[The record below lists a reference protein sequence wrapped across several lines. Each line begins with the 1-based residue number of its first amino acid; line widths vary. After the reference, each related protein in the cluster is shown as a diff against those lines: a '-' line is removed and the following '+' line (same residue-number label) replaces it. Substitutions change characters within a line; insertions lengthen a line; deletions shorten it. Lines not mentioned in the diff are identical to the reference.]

1 VPAGGQARAAADG
14 NVVVLPARAGAAP
27 DGNRRD
33 HSPASD
39 HLATLI
45 ELLELAVDGALAA
58 VNGGPAARPASP
70 SGGLSARSADR
81 SSRSAGPPSPPAGP
95 SSVSADRLRPPTGP
109 AGPSAERTFPSA
121 GPSSP
126 SAGPSSPP
134 VGGWRE
140 WLASAIELAA
150 RELDGHEADQ
160 FGFDPEFNSR
170 VLIPVARFF
179 YQQWFQVRLQGTANV
194 PGTGAALVV
203 ANHSGTLPF
212 DAIMLQAGLHD
223 EHPAHRNLRLL
234 GADLVYEIPV
244 LGAVA
249 SRAGHTRAC
258 PANAHTLLRSGE
270 LVGVF
275 PEGFKGIG
283 KPFADRYQLQRFGRG
298 GFAVTAIR
306 AGVPIVPCAIVGA
319 EEIYPMVGNAK
330 PLAQMLGL
338 PYFPITPLF
347 PWLGPLGA
355 VPLPSRWII
364 ECCPPVP
371 TDGYPPGSE
380 NDPAVIA
387 DLSGRV
393 RGTIQRKLDDLL
405 VERGPAFG

>member
-1 VPAGGQARAAADG
+1 VPAGGPARDAADG
-14 NVVVLPARAGAAP
+14 NVVVLPARAAG
-27 DGNRRD
+27 
-33 HSPASD
+33 
-39 HLATLI
+39 LL
-45 ELLELAVDGALAA
+45 ELPELAVDGARAS
-58 VNGGPAARPASP
+58 VDGGPATRTAGS
-70 SGGLSARSADR
+70 SA
-81 SSRSAGPPSPPAGP
+81 PPA
-95 SSVSADRLRPPTGP
+95 D
-109 AGPSAERTFPSA
+109 
-121 GPSSP
+121 
-126 SAGPSSPP
+126 
-134 VGGWRE
+134 GWRE
-140 WLASAIELAA
+140 WLASTIELAGHQ
-150 RELDGHEADQ
+150 LNDGREADQ

-179 YQQWFQVRLQGTANV
+179 YQHWFQVRMQGLANV

-234 GADLVYEIPV
+234 GADLVYEVPL
-244 LGAVA
+244 LGAIA
-249 SRAGHTRAC
+249 SRGGHTRAC

-270 LVGVF
+270 VVGVF

-283 KPFADRYQLQRFGRG
+283 KPFAERYQLQRFGRG
-298 GFAVTAIR
+298 GFAITAIR
-306 AGVPIVPCAIVGA
+306 ARVPIIPCAVVGA

-330 PLAQMLGL
+330 PLAELLGL

-347 PWLGPLGA
+347 PWLGPLGV

-364 ECCPPVP
+364 EFCPPVP
-371 TDGYPPGSE
+371 TDGYQPGSE

>member
-1 VPAGGQARAAADG
+1 MPAGGPARDVSDG
-14 NVVVLPARAGAAP
+14 KVVVLPARAGTP
-27 DGNRRD
+27 PGGTRREG
-33 HSPASD
+33 SPVGDRPVS
-39 HLATLI
+39 
-45 ELLELAVDGALAA
+45 LLELPELPVAGARAAVDG
-58 VNGGPAARPASP
+58 GPAPRP
-70 SGGLSARSADR
+70 
-81 SSRSAGPPSPPAGP
+81 
-95 SSVSADRLRPPTGP
+95 
-109 AGPSAERTFPSA
+109 
-121 GPSSP
+121 
-126 SAGPSSPP
+126 AGPSSPP
-134 VGGWRE
+134 ASRWRE
-140 WLASAIELAA
+140 RLASAIELVGHQ
-150 RELDGHEADQ
+150 LDGGREADQ
-160 FGFDPEFNSR
+160 FGFDPEFNSK

-179 YQQWFQVRLQGTANV
+179 YQSWFQVRMQGLANV
-194 PGTGAALVV
+194 PTTGAGLLV

-234 GADLVYEIPV
+234 GADLVYEIPL

-249 SRAGHTRAC
+249 SRAGHTRAS

-283 KPFADRYQLQRFGRG
+283 KPFAERYQLQRFGRG
-298 GFAVTAIR
+298 GFAITAIR
-306 AGVPIVPCAIVGA
+306 AQVPIVPCAVVGA

-330 PLAQMLGL
+330 PVAQLLGL

-347 PWLGPLGA
+347 PWLGPLGV

-364 ECCPPVP
+364 EFCPPVP

-405 VERGPAFG
+405 AERGPAFG